1 MPTVRRYLLPVLLLG
16 VTVAGPGCATFQ
28 QVMAL
33 RNVDFAFD
41 QVANVRLAGI
51 DVSRVRSFSDLS
63 LGDAARLTAAVADR
77 NLPLSLD
84 VRLSALNPPENSVDA
99 RLVRMDWTFLL
110 EGRETL
116 SGVFADEILLPPGQ
130 PRTVPIGVALNLVE
144 FFDGSARDL
153 VDLALSL
160 AGAGGSPAEV
170 AIVASPT
177 VQTALGPIRYPRPL
191 TLVRR
196 TVGDDQDD

>member
-1 MPTVRRYLLPVLLLG
+1 MPRFSRPLLAVLL
-16 VTVAGPGCATFQ
+16 VTAALVPTGCATFQ

-41 QVANVRLAGI
+41 RVSNVRLAGV

-84 VRLSALNPPENSVDA
+84 VHLSALNPPDNSVDA

-110 EGRETL
+110 EGREAL
-116 SGVFADEILLPPGQ
+116 SGVFADEILLPPGE
-130 PRTVPIGVALNLVE
+130 PRTVPLSVGLNLVE
-144 FFDGSARDL
+144 FVDGSAREL
-153 VDLALSL
+153 VDLALSI
-160 AGAGGSPAEV
+160 AGAGGSPAELAV
-170 AIVASPT
+170 VASPT
-177 VQTALGPIRYPRPL
+177 VQTVLGPIRYPRPL
-191 TLVRR
+191 TLVRT
-196 TVGDDQDD
+196 TVGQD

>member
-1 MPTVRRYLLPVLLLG
+1 MPRFRRPLLAVLL
-16 VTVAGPGCATFQ
+16 VTAALVPTGCATFQ

-41 QVANVRLAGI
+41 RVSNVRLAGV

-84 VRLSALNPPENSVDA
+84 VHLSALNPPDNSVDA

-110 EGRETL
+110 EGREAL
-116 SGVFADEILLPPGQ
+116 SGVFADEILLPPGE
-130 PRTVPIGVALNLVE
+130 PRTVPLSVGLNLVE
-144 FFDGSARDL
+144 FVDGSAREL
-153 VDLALSL
+153 VDLALSI
-160 AGAGGSPAEV
+160 AGAGGSPAELAV
-170 AIVASPT
+170 LASPT
-177 VQTALGPIRYPRPL
+177 VQTVLGPIRYPRPL
-191 TLVRR
+191 TLVRT
-196 TVGDDQDD
+196 TVGQD